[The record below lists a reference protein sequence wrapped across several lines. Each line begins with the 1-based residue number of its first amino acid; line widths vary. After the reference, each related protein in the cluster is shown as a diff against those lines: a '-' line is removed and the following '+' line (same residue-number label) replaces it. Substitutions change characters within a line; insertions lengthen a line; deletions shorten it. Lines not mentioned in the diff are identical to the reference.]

1 MATVDM
7 KAEFHLHLSA
17 DEMRLVRAAL
27 TGRLKPEDVEE
38 AKALGL
44 EISKRQA
51 SATDTYLKQNHKFM
65 ENIEKAGGQ

>member
-1 MATVDM
+1 MATVNM
-7 KAEFHLHLSA
+7 KAEFHLHLAA

-27 TGRLKPEDVEE
+27 NGRLKLEDLEA
-38 AKALGL
+38 AKALGM

-51 SATDTYLKQNHKFM
+51 NATDTYLKQNQKFM